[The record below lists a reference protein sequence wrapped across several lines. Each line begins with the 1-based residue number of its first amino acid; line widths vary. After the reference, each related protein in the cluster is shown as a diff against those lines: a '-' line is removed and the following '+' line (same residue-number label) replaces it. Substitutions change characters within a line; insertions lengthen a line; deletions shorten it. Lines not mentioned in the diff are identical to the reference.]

1 MTREELRKFAIK
13 EIETNKYIILE
24 ATTGLGKTKIAIDL
38 INIICDRVFY
48 KEERATNILIVVAKN
63 AHKITWL
70 EEIDKWGGL
79 KSDNVIIECY
89 ESLKKYKNRYFDV
102 VVLDECQHLSEQR
115 RDILKTITINENCI
129 GLSATIKKEMREY
142 FKNVYKASILEYSL
156 KEAVKNKILPKPTVY
171 LFPLVLDNKNYK
183 FKAQKFKKE
192 VILTQKGYYDNI
204 SSYIEWAKDKFY
216 HTRNEFVKN
225 MWLSAAGNRLRW
237 LAEQKEFLIISLLKT
252 FKNYR
257 TITFCSTIEQSEKLG
272 KNSITSHNKKA
283 LKILNDFNTKK
294 IKHVTAVN
302 ILNESVNLVDCRIGI
317 FNIINSS
324 EIMTKQKIGRLLRHQ
339 YPIII
344 IPYFKFTREEEIV
357 NKIIKEYMEGEV
369 KIIHTKEE
377 IEL

>member
-89 ESLKKYKNRYFDV
+89 ESLKKYENRYFDV

-225 MWLSAAGNRLRW
+225 MWLSAAGNRLKW

-294 IKHVTAVN
+294 IKHITAVN

>member
-38 INIICDRVFY
+38 LNIICDRVFY

-89 ESLKKYKNRYFDV
+89 ESLKKYENRYFDV

-225 MWLSAAGNRLRW
+225 MWLSAAGNRLKW

-294 IKHVTAVN
+294 IKHITAVN